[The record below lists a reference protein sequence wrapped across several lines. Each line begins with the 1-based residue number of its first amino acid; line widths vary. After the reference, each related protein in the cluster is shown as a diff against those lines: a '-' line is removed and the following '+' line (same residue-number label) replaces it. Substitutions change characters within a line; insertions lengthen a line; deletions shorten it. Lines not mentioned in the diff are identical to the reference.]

1 MALVKAFAA
10 LTALFFTAAFW
21 FRVPNSSVPQP
32 CRGRPRK
39 MIEDTQAQAGD
50 LVIGPQPSRFCWQ
63 LSVSF
68 WAMAHFS
75 HFCPWC
81 PFFLG
86 PRSAF
91 GLCWVRVC
99 ELCWVP
105 TFSPA
110 WPRVSRGMNGQQD
123 IRAPFSFTLNP
134 LSDTAYNNRPQHEV
148 DVLDRQRS
156 WQKLRWLS
164 SSTES
169 IKMTLW
175 NFKS

>member
-1 MALVKAFAA
+1 MSSVFTAFTEMALVKAFAA

-81 PFFLG
+81 PSFLG

-91 GLCWVRVC
+91 GLCWVECV
-99 ELCWVP
+99 
-105 TFSPA
+105 
-110 WPRVSRGMNGQQD
+110 
-123 IRAPFSFTLNP
+123 RAVLGAHIQPCMAQSEQGNEW
-134 LSDTAYNNRPQHEV
+134 TAGH
-148 DVLDRQRS
+148 
-156 WQKLRWLS
+156 KS
-164 SSTES
+164 SVFFHSQPS
-169 IKMTLW
+169 VRHCL
-175 NFKS
+175 